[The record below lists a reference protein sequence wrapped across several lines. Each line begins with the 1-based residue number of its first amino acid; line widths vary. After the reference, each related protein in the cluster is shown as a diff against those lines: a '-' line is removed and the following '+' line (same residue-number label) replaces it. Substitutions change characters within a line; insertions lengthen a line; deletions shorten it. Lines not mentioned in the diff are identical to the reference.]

1 MSAGGYT
8 RERGIEAIRDG
19 SADLIAYGRL
29 FLANPDLP
37 ERFALDA
44 PLNPYDR
51 STFYSSDPVCCAFS
65 FGGVPAKQLPL
76 LTLCVLVLHLGGCA
90 VVQVRCLLVAGT
102 CACAHRTRSAHL
114 PVQSLKCV

>member
-65 FGGVPAKQLPL
+65 FGGVPAKSC
-76 LTLCVLVLHLGGCA
+76 LCSHCVYSCCIWEGAQWCRFGA
-90 VVQVRCLLVAGT
+90 CL
-102 CACAHRTRSAHL
+102 
-114 PVQSLKCV
+114 